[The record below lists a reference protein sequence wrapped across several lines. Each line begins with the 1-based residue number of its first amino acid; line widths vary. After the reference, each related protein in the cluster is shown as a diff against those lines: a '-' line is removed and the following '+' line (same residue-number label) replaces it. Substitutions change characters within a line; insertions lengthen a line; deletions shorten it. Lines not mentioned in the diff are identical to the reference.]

1 MGAGK
6 SKTLKINRKKSGKY
20 LDSISKIERVRQVS
34 GIDIKINPQQ
44 VVSISSLT
52 KAKFK
57 VKILI
62 NERTE

>member
-44 VVSISSLT
+44 VLSTSSLK
-52 KAKFK
+52 KAKF
-57 VKILI
+57 I
-62 NERTE
+62 NK